1 MFSERDFDF
10 SKYLIIHCETKD
22 YEKSKSR
29 SENVV
34 FYNKN
39 ETIFNEIHQK
49 IISFLLQNTT
59 FSECVFQHPASLVL
73 QWINRYFEK

>member
-1 MFSERDFDF
+1 MFSECDFDF

-29 SENVV
+29 SEDIV

-39 ETIFNEIHQK
+39 ETICDDFHQR
-49 IISFLLQNTT
+49 SLNSDYETQCFQNATFTFQNT
-59 FSECVFQHPASLVL
+59 
-73 QWINRYFEK
+73 Y